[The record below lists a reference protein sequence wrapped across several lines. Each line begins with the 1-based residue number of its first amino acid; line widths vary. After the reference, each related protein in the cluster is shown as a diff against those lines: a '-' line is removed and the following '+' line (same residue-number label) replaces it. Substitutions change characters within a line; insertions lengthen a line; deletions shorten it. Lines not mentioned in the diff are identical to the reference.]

1 MTLETIKRLS
11 NFEQL
16 GYVEIGSKRAE
27 KIEFDLHKPNKV
39 LAQTI
44 EEFTSISLELKKDQN
59 HRYK

>member
-16 GYVEIGSKRAE
+16 GYVEIGPKRAE
-27 KIEFDLHKPNKV
+27 QIEFDLHKPNKV

-44 EEFTSISLELKKDQN
+44 EEFTSISLELKKDQH
-59 HRYK
+59 HRFK